1 MGLKNDIFCGI
12 NPKEIESR
20 TVYLILK
27 KNVVVDKIRVK
38 LLMLYTLNF
47 FM

>member
-20 TVYLILK
+20 TVYYLK
-27 KNVVVDKIRVK
+27 KCSSG
-38 LLMLYTLNF
+38 
-47 FM
+47 

>member
-12 NPKEIESR
+12 NPKEIEGR
-20 TVYLILK
+20 TVYYLK